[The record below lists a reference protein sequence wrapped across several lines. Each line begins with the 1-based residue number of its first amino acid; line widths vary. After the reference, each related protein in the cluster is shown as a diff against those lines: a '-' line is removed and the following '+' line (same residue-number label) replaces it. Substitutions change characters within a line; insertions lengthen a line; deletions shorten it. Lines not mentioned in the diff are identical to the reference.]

1 MRVHRPV
8 GVEIRVPKP
17 RPDSLESL
25 EMVED
30 QRLAVD
36 SGRVCRQVNVVLHE
50 VPGRE
55 VHAEVLDDA
64 DPWQAAP
71 AVKVSLV
78 GKLAILHAVEAPLKT
93 LRAPSAE
100 YGAAGRIV
108 AKGHPGHVVRPPYR
122 KLL

>member
-8 GVEIRVPKP
+8 GIEIRVPKP

-55 VHAEVLDDA
+55 VHARVFDDA
-64 DPWQAAP
+64 DAWQARP
-71 AVKVSLV
+71 TVKVALV
-78 GKLAILHAVEAPLKT
+78 GELAILNTVETPLQA
-93 LRAPSAE
+93 LSVPSFQNRP
-100 YGAAGRIV
+100 AGRIV